1 MENLSALLD
10 ELYRNNENLP
20 SIEKVAED
28 QFYSSLHEE
37 AQVASGPDLSHWSD
51 EDLLA
56 AFQEK
61 VAHASGD
68 VEVPVEE
75 TFEVSD
81 HLDGVGGRVMA
92 HAMMHE
98 FRNIKVAMAHGLCR
112 VCKEQPMD
120 IEGYSVCSAC
130 HE

>member
-20 SIEKVAED
+20 AIEKVAED
-28 QFYSSLHEE
+28 QFYSSLHAED
-37 AQVASGPDLSHWSD
+37 QVSSGPDLSHMSN
-51 EDLLA
+51 EELLV

-61 VAHASGD
+61 IAHTSGA

-81 HLDGVGGRVMA
+81 HLDNVGGRVMA

-98 FRNIKVAMAHGLCR
+98 FRNIKVAMANGLCR

-120 IEGYSVCSAC
+120 IQGYSVCSAC